1 MHMYNKHVEQ
11 VGVRLKK
18 YAYVCHVAQVETTL
32 QHCLVWGGECVCVC
46 VCVSVCVCGGGG
58 SVVCTLFGSPHN
70 LMHTILKMPSA
81 VIARTTGWNCS
92 IVSVSHLSQS
102 QLLGDT
108 NTSLADGVCGRG
120 RV

>member
-1 MHMYNKHVEQ
+1 MYNLHVEQ

-32 QHCLVWGGECVCVC
+32 QHCLADVCGVES
-46 VCVSVCVCGGGG
+46 VCVSVCVSGGGG
-58 SVVCTLFGSPHN
+58 GRVVTTLIGSLRN
-70 LMHTILKMPSA
+70 LMHTILKTPSA
-81 VIARTTGWNCS
+81 VIARAMGWNCS

-102 QLLGDT
+102 QLVGDT

-120 RV
+120 

>member
-32 QHCLVWGGECVCVC
+32 QHC
-46 VCVSVCVCGGGG
+46 
-58 SVVCTLFGSPHN
+58 HN
-70 LMHTILKMPSA
+70 LMHTILKMQSA
-81 VIARTTGWNCS
+81 VIARTMGWNCS

-102 QLLGDT
+102 QLVGDT

-120 RV
+120 